1 MLLPSRHNAKAR
13 LGKGLVESLLEAL
26 TESIPICFLEA
37 EFDAK
42 RNSAHQKKLKRNISR
57 SYWRSRV
64 TRQEQDL
71 EQMYIKL
78 SARNRIF
85 ESRLTIKL
93 CLAESEFPIA
103 YKKWKGKEAHVYFL
117 SYKHQMKA

>member
-37 EFDAK
+37 EIDAK
-42 RNSAHQKKLKRNISR
+42 RTSPHQKKPKWKISR

-64 TRQEQDL
+64 TRQEKDL
-71 EQMYIKL
+71 EQMYIKF

-85 ESRLTIKL
+85 CEST
-93 CLAESEFPIA
+93 
-103 YKKWKGKEAHVYFL
+103 HNQVV
-117 SYKHQMKA
+117 SY